1 MPIHLYNTL
10 SRRKEPFEPIE
21 PSNVRLYVCGPT
33 VYDYAHIGN
42 ARPVVVFDVLFRL
55 LRHVYGA
62 AHVTYVTN
70 FTDIDDKIIK
80 AATDNNETI
89 GALTA
94 RTALVYEQDM
104 AALGLLPPTQRPRAT
119 EHIAAM
125 IALVETL
132 VGKGFAYVAEGHV
145 LFHVPAMADYGQLS
159 HRSLDDMIAG
169 ARVDVAPYKKHPAD
183 FVLWKPST
191 AEQPGWDSPW
201 GRGRPGWHIECSAMA
216 KALLGVT
223 FDIHGGG
230 LDLIFPHHENEIAQS
245 RCAHD
250 GAALARVW
258 MHNGFVE
265 IAGDKM
271 SKSLGNFFTVHE
283 LLEEGARGEAIRL
296 ALLAGH
302 YRQPLD
308 ISRESIKE
316 AKEQLDR
323 FYIALNKVR
332 DIEADATVEMP
343 IDMLA
348 ALEDDLNTPM
358 ALSHLH
364 ELTSALNKALRP
376 SSKARNKGVLLA
388 AAGLLGLLQQ
398 DPREWLQ
405 APKLTKINL
414 SATAQARVDVQP
426 SVVLGEETIQGRID
440 ARAAARKGKNFAEAD
455 SIRKELADAGVLIED
470 GPGGTTWR
478 RAD

>member
-1 MPIHLYNTL
+1 LPIHLHNTL
-10 SRRKEPFEPIE
+10 TRRKEPFEPID
-21 PSNVRLYVCGPT
+21 PNNVRLYVCGPT

-55 LRHVYGA
+55 LRHLYGA
-62 AHVTYVTN
+62 DHVTYVTN

-80 AATDNNETI
+80 AAADNRESI
-89 GALTA
+89 GDLTS
-94 RTALVYEQDM
+94 RTGKAYEEDM
-104 AALGLLPPTQRPRAT
+104 AALGILEPSRRPRAT
-119 EHIAAM
+119 EYIQGM
-125 IALVETL
+125 TALIGTL
-132 VGKGFAYVAEGHV
+132 IGKGYAYVAEGHV
-145 LFHVPAMADYGQLS
+145 LFHVPAMAEYGRLS
-159 HRSLDDMIAG
+159 RRSLEDMIAG

-183 FVLWKPST
+183 FTLWKPST
-191 AEQPGWDSPW
+191 PDQPGWESPW

-250 GAALARVW
+250 GAALARYW
-258 MHNGFVE
+258 MHNGFVQ

-296 ALLAGH
+296 ALLAAH

-308 ISRESIKE
+308 ISRDAIKE

-323 FYIALNKVR
+323 FYIALDKVSDLAPETMR
-332 DIEADATVEMP
+332 EPPLDV
-343 IDMLA
+343 LA

-364 ELTSALNKALRP
+364 EALSALNKARTP
-376 SSKARNKGVLLA
+376 AERAHWKAALLA
-388 AAGLLGLLQQ
+388 DGALLGLLRQ
-398 DPREWLQ
+398 DPGEWLR
-405 APKLTKINL
+405 APVKGSLK
-414 SATAQARVDVQP
+414 ATTVPWTGDMEIGAKAPESWIR
-426 SVVLGEETIQGRID
+426 ERID
-440 ARAAARKGKNFAEAD
+440 ARAAARKRKDFAAAD
-455 SIRKELADAGVLIED
+455 ALRKELADAGVVIED
-470 GPGGTTWR
+470 GSGGTTWR
-478 RAD
+478 RAF